1 VNDYDRIA
9 RVIRHLEAHAR
20 EQPRLA
26 ELAAV
31 AGLSEAHFH
40 RLFQRWAG
48 VTPKDFLQCLTALH
62 ARRQLR
68 QESSV
73 LDAAFDAGLSGPGR
87 LHDLMVTMEAASPG
101 EVKSGGA
108 GLTLQFG
115 RAGSPFGECLL
126 AWNERGLAYLSF
138 GEAEQANDLAR
149 EWPRARLAADPGG
162 AAAWARRIFDER
174 GGGELR
180 AFVRG
185 TEFQVKVWR
194 ALLLISPGE
203 VRTYGEIAEAVCT
216 RKASRAVG
224 SACGA
229 NLVAYV
235 IPCHRVIRETSIVQ
249 GYRWGGERKKAMLA
263 WEAARLSSTAQAGT
277 AI

>member
-1 VNDYDRIA
+1 M
-9 RVIRHLEAHAR
+9 IRHLEAHAR
-20 EQPRLA
+20 EQPRLP

-62 ARRQLR
+62 ARKQLR
-68 QESSV
+68 RESSV
-73 LDAAFDAGLSGPGR
+73 LAAAVDAGLSGPGR
-87 LHDLMVTMEAASPG
+87 LHDLMVTMEAATPG

-108 GLTLQFG
+108 GVTLRFG
-115 RAGSPFGECLL
+115 SAESPFGECLL
-126 AWNERGLAYLSF
+126 AWNDRGLAYLSF
-138 GEAEQANDLAR
+138 GESEHATDLTQ
-149 EWPRARLAADPGG
+149 EWPRALLIPDAHGAAD
-162 AAAWARRIFDER
+162 WARRIFNDR

-194 ALLLISPGE
+194 ALLRIPAGE
-203 VRTYGEIAEAVCT
+203 VRTYGEIAQEVCT

-235 IPCHRVIRETSIVQ
+235 IPCHRVIRETSVVQ
-249 GYRWGGERKKAMLA
+249 GFRWGGERKKAMLA
-263 WEAARLSSTAQAGT
+263 WEAARFSPESPAA
-277 AI
+277 AAS

>member
-1 VNDYDRIA
+1 MNDYERIA
-9 RVIRHLEAHAR
+9 RVIRHLDAHAN
-20 EQPRLA
+20 EQPSLA
-26 ELAAV
+26 ELATV

-48 VTPKDFLQCLTALH
+48 VTPKGFLQSITAMFAKKH
-62 ARRQLR
+62 LR
-68 QESSV
+68 GAASV
-73 LDAAFDAGLSGPGR
+73 LETAVEAGLSGPGR
-87 LHDLMVTMEAASPG
+87 LHDLMVTMEAATPG

-108 GLTLQFG
+108 GVTLRFG
-115 RAGSPFGECLL
+115 RAESPFGECLV

-138 GEAEQANDLAR
+138 GEPEGASELAM
-149 EWPRARLAADPGG
+149 EWPRAKLVPDRSG
-162 AAAWARRIFDER
+162 AEDWAGQIFDPR
-174 GGGELR
+174 GGRELR

-194 ALLLISPGE
+194 SLLRIPCGE
-203 VRTYGEIAEAVCT
+203 TRTYGQIAGEVCT

-235 IPCHRVIRETSIVQ
+235 IPCHRVIRETSVVQ

-263 WEAARLSSTAQAGT
+263 WEASRVQHP
-277 AI
+277 